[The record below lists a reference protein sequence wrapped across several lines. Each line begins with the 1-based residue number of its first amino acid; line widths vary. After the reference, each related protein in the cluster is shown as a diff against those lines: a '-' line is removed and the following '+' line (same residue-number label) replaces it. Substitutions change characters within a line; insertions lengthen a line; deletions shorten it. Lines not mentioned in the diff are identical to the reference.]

1 MEWLN
6 FEQVCFDSHSSIG
19 QLCEDLNEI
28 VGLGIYYDTF
38 EIQNNTI
45 SAINNGKAICGYFGL
60 YPSSVAGILNST
72 KQIHFCVLCNE
83 KLIYEYYINKCIDNR
98 ECKFT
103 YKCDSGYFYT
113 LSSQSHYIFIMFKER
128 VFHKQ
133 QPSELIFA
141 QSVLKKIQLS
151 CLTDGIVTVNGR
163 VTFITN
169 EVKSSM
175 HDCTYSM
182 YFCDSDSPIKLAN
195 CKVYSHYCSLHP
207 NNNCP
212 YHILFHSL
220 RSRRTSPYMKCL
232 CHLCVKNKTHSLKSL
247 CVNKLQEITQN

>member
-1 MEWLN
+1 MRFRVHLWIIISMWYDFYYVQRKGFSWTTN
-6 FEQVCFDSHSSIG
+6 VRISIR
-19 QLCEDLNEI
+19 
-28 VGLGIYYDTF
+28 
-38 EIQNNTI
+38 
-45 SAINNGKAICGYFGL
+45 S
-60 YPSSVAGILNST
+60 
-72 KQIHFCVLCNE
+72 
-83 KLIYEYYINKCIDNR
+83 KCL
-98 ECKFT
+98 E
-103 YKCDSGYFYT
+103 
-113 LSSQSHYIFIMFKER
+113 
-128 VFHKQ
+128 
-133 QPSELIFA
+133 
-141 QSVLKKIQLS
+141 KIQLS
-151 CLTDGIVTVNGR
+151 CLTYRIVTVKGR